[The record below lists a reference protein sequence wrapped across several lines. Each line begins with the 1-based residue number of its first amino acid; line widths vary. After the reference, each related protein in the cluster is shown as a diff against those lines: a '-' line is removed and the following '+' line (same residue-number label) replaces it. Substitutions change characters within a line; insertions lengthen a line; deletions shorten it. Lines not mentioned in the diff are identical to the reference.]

1 MPDKSLY
8 DTATM
13 DAVLARIDALT
24 QATRPQWGKMD
35 VAQMLGHCAEI
46 LEVANGKPLT
56 GTPLIA
62 RLFKGMIR
70 KMVVGPKPYAKSI
83 TTHPQYVMADTCEFQ
98 GEKTRLKAA
107 LSQISNEGPEGA
119 SRTEHALFGRMT
131 AQEKGWGMY
140 KHLDHHFTQFG
151 V

>member
-1 MPDKSLY
+1 MPHKSLY
-8 DTATM
+8 DIATM
-13 DAVLARIDALT
+13 DAVAARVDALSET
-24 QATRPQWGKMD
+24 TPPEWGKMD

-56 GTPLIA
+56 GTPWIA

-70 KMVVGPKPYAKSI
+70 KMVVGPKPYAHSI
-83 TTHPQYVMADTCEFQ
+83 TTHPQYVVSGTRDFLTQ
-98 GEKTRLKAA
+98 KTRLTAA
-107 LSQISNEGPEGA
+107 LKVMSEEGPEGA
-119 SRTEHALFGRMT
+119 PQTEHALFGRMT

-140 KHLDHHFTQFG
+140 KHLDHHLTQFG